1 VHVPVRRRRRRTG
14 ADDQP
19 QERATTTLARDDDD
33 RVIVVP
39 DRDRPAVATP
49 SGERPRRVEDGADMV
64 RQFAWS
70 GLAGSVLVALGAF
83 ASGWVSLASGIG
95 TLPVL
100 GTIRSNPGYT
110 LIGKL
115 VVIVGVALLV
125 QAWLRLGHVV
135 RTREVRDGARLNRLA
150 LWWGLPM
157 AFAPVLFSRDVYSYI
172 AQSRLLPHGIDPY
185 VYGTGV
191 FDTYFTD
198 GADWIWKTSP
208 APYGPLWMGL
218 SSGVYRLTG
227 AAAIPSLLLFR
238 LLAVA
243 GVLLIALYLPRLA
256 RACGADEAKA
266 VWLGLLNP
274 LIFLHFVSAAHNDA
288 LMVGL
293 LVAGMT
299 YAMEKRPL
307 VGLVLVSLA
316 GAVKAPALLGLP
328 FVGIAWAGAGSTFWR
343 RVRMWVASGL
353 VALGVFVLLDLMT
366 GLSFGWLSSLGTPG
380 QVRTW
385 LSPTTALGMTTGN
398 LLDAVGLGYRVD
410 GAVDAWRD
418 IGAVVTVLILL
429 YLVLTG
435 HRRSPA
441 RGLGLSL
448 LTLVLLGPVVQTWY
462 LLWGLVVLAGAGLS
476 RNGTRAAVL
485 VSVGFT
491 VFAVANAGST
501 VPTNIFLADGPVTL
515 LSVAVVA
522 ALLLGSRYT
531 RNVLLEDALPS
542 ALAVPV
548 QPPSVE
554 RVEPVPPVEQAQPS
568 AQTSGR
574 SVSGP

>member
-14 ADDQP
+14 ADHQP
-19 QERATTTLARDDDD
+19 QDRAEGTPTRADDD

-39 DRDRPAVATP
+39 DRARPATDRPVA
-49 SGERPRRVEDGADMV
+49 VEDGADLV
-64 RQFAWS
+64 RQFAWT
-70 GLAGSVLVALGAF
+70 GLLGSVLVALGAF
-83 ASGWVSLASGIG
+83 GSGWVSLASGIG

-135 RTREVRDGARLNRLA
+135 RTREVRDGWRLNRLA
-150 LWWGLPM
+150 VWWGLPM
-157 AFAPVLFSRDVYSYI
+157 ALAPVLFSRDVYSYI
-172 AQSRLLPHGIDPY
+172 AQSRLLPHGLDPY
-185 VYGTGV
+185 TYGTGV

-218 SSGVYRLTG
+218 SSGVYRVTG

-243 GVLLIALYLPRLA
+243 GVALIAVYLPRLA
-256 RACGADEAKA
+256 RACGVGEAKA

-299 YAMEKRPL
+299 MAMEKRPFA
-307 VGLVLVSLA
+307 GLVLVSLA
-316 GAVKAPALLGLP
+316 GAIKAPALLGLP
-328 FVGIAWAGAGSTFWR
+328 FVGIAWAGPGSTFWR
-343 RVRMWVASGL
+343 RAQRWVMSAL
-353 VALGVFVLLDLMT
+353 VALGVFVVLDLVT
-366 GLSFGWLSSLGTPG
+366 GLNFGWLSSLGTPG

-398 LLDAVGLGYRVD
+398 LLDKVGLGYRVD

-418 IGAVVTVLILL
+418 VGAAVTVVILVW
-429 YLVLTG
+429 LVLTG

-448 LTLVLLGPVVQTWY
+448 LTLVLLGPVMQTWY
-462 LLWGLVVLAGAGLS
+462 LLWGLVILAGAGLT

-515 LSVAVVA
+515 ISVAVVA
-522 ALLLGSRYT
+522 ALLLGSRHT
-531 RNVLLEDALPS
+531 RAVLLEDARPS
-542 ALAVPV
+542 AAATDAPAAA
-548 QPPSVE
+548 S
-554 RVEPVPPVEQAQPS
+554 VPPGPAGPGADGRGPDKP

>member
-1 VHVPVRRRRRRTG
+1 
-14 ADDQP
+14 
-19 QERATTTLARDDDD
+19 
-33 RVIVVP
+33 
-39 DRDRPAVATP
+39 
-49 SGERPRRVEDGADMV
+49 
-64 RQFAWS
+64 
-70 GLAGSVLVALGAF
+70 
-83 ASGWVSLASGIG
+83 
-95 TLPVL
+95 
-100 GTIRSNPGYT
+100 
-110 LIGKL
+110 
-115 VVIVGVALLV
+115 
-125 QAWLRLGHVV
+125 
-135 RTREVRDGARLNRLA
+135 
-150 LWWGLPM
+150 
-157 AFAPVLFSRDVYSYI
+157 
-172 AQSRLLPHGIDPY
+172 
-185 VYGTGV
+185 
-191 FDTYFTD
+191 
-198 GADWIWKTSP
+198 
-208 APYGPLWMGL
+208 
-218 SSGVYRLTG
+218 
-227 AAAIPSLLLFR
+227 
-238 LLAVA
+238 
-243 GVLLIALYLPRLA
+243 
-256 RACGADEAKA
+256 
-266 VWLGLLNP
+266 
-274 LIFLHFVSAAHNDA
+274 
-288 LMVGL
+288 MVGL

-328 FVGIAWAGAGSTFWR
+328 FVGIAWAGPGSTFWR
-343 RVRMWVASGL
+343 RLRKWVVSGL
-353 VALGVFVLLDLMT
+353 VALGVFVLLNLVT
-366 GLSFGWLSSLGTPG
+366 GLNFGWLSSLGTPG

-418 IGAVVTVLILL
+418 IGALVTVAILV

-435 HRRSPA
+435 HKRSPA

-462 LLWGLVVLAGAGLS
+462 LLWGLVILAGAGLT

-515 LSVAVVA
+515 ISVAVVA

-542 ALAVPV
+542 ALAGPV
-548 QPPSVE
+548 T
-554 RVEPVPPVEQAQPS
+554 PVPRDGS
-568 AQTSGR
+568 ARGNPPDGGAGQEHAHTSGR

>member
-1 VHVPVRRRRRRTG
+1 VAVTLPVRRLRRRTG
-14 ADDQP
+14 ANDQP
-19 QERATTTLARDDDD
+19 NERASTARHEDD

-39 DRDRPAVATP
+39 DRAASTTHRDDDPHLVQDA
-49 SGERPRRVEDGADMV
+49 SDLL

-83 ASGWVSLASGIG
+83 GAGWVSLASGIG

-110 LIGKL
+110 LVGKL

-125 QAWLRLGHVV
+125 QAWLRLGHTI
-135 RTREVRDGARLNRLA
+135 RTRRVTNGRLLNRLA
-150 LWWGLPM
+150 IWWGAPL
-157 AFAPVLFSRDVYSYI
+157 ALAPVLFSRDVFSYI
-172 AQSRLLPHGIDPY
+172 AQSRLLPHGLDPY

-191 FDTYFTD
+191 FDSYFTD

-218 SSGVYRLTG
+218 SSDVYRVTG
-227 AAAIPSLLLFR
+227 AAAVPSLLLFR
-238 LLAVA
+238 LLAIV
-243 GVLLIALYLPRLA
+243 GLVLIAVYLPRLA
-256 RACGADEAKA
+256 RACGVDEAKA
-266 VWLGLLNP
+266 IWIGLLNP

-288 LMVGL
+288 LMLGL
-293 LVAGMT
+293 LIAGIAL
-299 YAMEKRPL
+299 AMESKPIPA
-307 VGLVLVSLA
+307 LVLVSLA

-328 FVGIAWAGAGSTFWR
+328 FVGIAWAGVSSTFWQ
-343 RVRMWVASGL
+343 RVRAWVASAAI
-353 VALGVFVLLDLMT
+353 ALGVFVLLDLVT
-366 GLSFGWLSSLGTPG
+366 GLSFGWLSTLGTPG

-418 IGAVVTVLILL
+418 IGAALTVAIVAW
-429 YLVLTG
+429 LVLTG

-448 LTLVLLGPVVQTWY
+448 LTMVMLGPVMQTWY
-462 LLWGLVVLAGAGLS
+462 LLWGLVVLAGAGLT

-485 VSVGFT
+485 ASVGFT

-515 LSVAVVA
+515 LSVAVVG
-522 ALLLGSRYT
+522 ALLLGSRHT
-531 RNVLLEDALPS
+531 RAVLLEEAKPTT
-542 ALAVPV
+542 AYP
-548 QPPSVE
+548 
-554 RVEPVPPVEQAQPS
+554 VEPSQPAPDPLS
-568 AQTSGR
+568 TA
-574 SVSGP
+574 

>member
-1 VHVPVRRRRRRTG
+1 MPVTLPVRRPRRRTG

-19 QERATTTLARDDDD
+19 YKGTDDRADLARDDDN

-39 DRDRPAVATP
+39 DRAASATPRDDRPIA
-49 SGERPRRVEDGADMV
+49 VEDASDLL

-70 GLAGSVLVALGAF
+70 GLAGSVLIALGAF

-115 VVIVGVALLV
+115 VVIVGVALLM
-125 QAWLRLGHVV
+125 QAWLRLGHTI
-135 RTREVRDGARLNRLA
+135 RTRHVTHGRLLNRLA
-150 LWWGLPM
+150 LWWGLPL
-157 AFAPVLFSRDVYSYI
+157 ALAPVLFSRDVYSYI
-172 AQSRLLPHGIDPY
+172 AQSRLLPHGLDPY

-208 APYGPLWMGL
+208 APYGPLWLGL
-218 SSGVYRLTG
+218 SSGVYHLTG
-227 AAAIPSLLLFR
+227 AAAVTSLLLFR
-238 LLAVA
+238 LLAIV
-243 GVLLIALYLPRLA
+243 GIVLIAIYLPRLA
-256 RACGADEAKA
+256 RACGVDEAKA
-266 VWLGLLNP
+266 IWIGLLNP

-293 LVAGMT
+293 LIAGIAL
-299 YAMEKRPL
+299 AMEKRPIAA
-307 VGLVLVSLA
+307 LVLVSLA

-328 FVGIAWAGAGSTFWR
+328 FVGIAWAGPSSTFWR
-343 RVRMWVASGL
+343 RVRAWVASAAI
-353 VALGVFVLLDLMT
+353 ALGVFVVLDLVT
-366 GLSFGWLSSLGTPG
+366 GLSFGWLSTLGTPG

-418 IGAVVTVLILL
+418 IGAVLTVAVVTW
-429 YLVLTG
+429 LVLTG

-448 LTLVLLGPVVQTWY
+448 LTMVLLGPVMQTWY
-462 LLWGLVVLAGAGLS
+462 LLWGLVVLAGAGLT

-485 VSVGFT
+485 ASVGFT

-515 LSVAVVA
+515 LSVAVVV
-522 ALLLGSRYT
+522 ALLLGSRRT
-531 RNVLLEDALPS
+531 RAVLLEEAKPSTAYPVEPSWPAKDALPAS
-542 ALAVPV
+542 
-548 QPPSVE
+548 
-554 RVEPVPPVEQAQPS
+554 
-568 AQTSGR
+568 
-574 SVSGP
+574 

>member
-1 VHVPVRRRRRRTG
+1 MQVPVRRWVRRTG
-14 ADDQP
+14 AGDQP
-19 QERATTTLARDDDD
+19 T
-33 RVIVVP
+33 
-39 DRDRPAVATP
+39 ATP
-49 SGERPRRVEDGADMV
+49 EDHRPTDHPRVVEDGADLV

-70 GLAGSVLVALGAF
+70 GLVGSVLVALGAF

-135 RTREVRDGARLNRLA
+135 RTREVRDGRRLNRLA
-150 LWWGLPM
+150 VWWGLPM
-157 AFAPVLFSRDVYSYI
+157 ALAPVLFSRDVYSYI
-172 AQSRLLPHGIDPY
+172 AQSRLLPHGLDPY
-185 VYGTGV
+185 TYGTGV

-198 GADWIWKTSP
+198 GADWIWKNSP

-218 SSGVYRLTG
+218 SSGVYRITG

-238 LLAVA
+238 LLAIA
-243 GVLLIALYLPRLA
+243 GVVLIAVYLPRLA
-256 RACGADEAKA
+256 RACGVAEAKA
-266 VWLGLLNP
+266 IWLGLLNP
-274 LIFLHFVSAAHNDA
+274 LIFLHFISAAHNDA

-299 YAMEKRPL
+299 MAMEKRPL
-307 VGLVLVSLA
+307 LGLVLVSLA

-328 FVGIAWAGAGSTFWR
+328 FVGIAWAGPDSTFWL
-343 RVRMWVASGL
+343 RVRRWVASGA
-353 VALGVFVLLDLMT
+353 VALAVFVVLDFVT
-366 GLSFGWLSSLGTPG
+366 RLSFGWLSTLGTPG

-398 LLDAVGLGYRVD
+398 LLDAMGLGYRVD

-418 IGAVVTVLILL
+418 IGAVVTVVILAW
-429 YLVLTG
+429 LVLTG

-448 LTLVLLGPVVQTWY
+448 LTLVLLGPVMQTWY
-462 LLWGLVVLAGAGLS
+462 PLWGLVILAGAGLT

-515 LSVAVVA
+515 ISVAVVA

-531 RNVLLEDALPS
+531 RAVLLEDARRS
-542 ALAVPV
+542 A
-548 QPPSVE
+548 
-554 RVEPVPPVEQAQPS
+554 PPVVGVDGDSVRIVES
-568 AQTSGR
+568 APPAPTQTSGR

>member
-1 VHVPVRRRRRRTG
+1 
-14 ADDQP
+14 
-19 QERATTTLARDDDD
+19 
-33 RVIVVP
+33 
-39 DRDRPAVATP
+39 
-49 SGERPRRVEDGADMV
+49 
-64 RQFAWS
+64 
-70 GLAGSVLVALGAF
+70 
-83 ASGWVSLASGIG
+83 
-95 TLPVL
+95 
-100 GTIRSNPGYT
+100 
-110 LIGKL
+110 
-115 VVIVGVALLV
+115 
-125 QAWLRLGHVV
+125 
-135 RTREVRDGARLNRLA
+135 
-150 LWWGLPM
+150 
-157 AFAPVLFSRDVYSYI
+157 
-172 AQSRLLPHGIDPY
+172 
-185 VYGTGV
+185 
-191 FDTYFTD
+191 
-198 GADWIWKTSP
+198 
-208 APYGPLWMGL
+208 
-218 SSGVYRLTG
+218 
-227 AAAIPSLLLFR
+227 
-238 LLAVA
+238 
-243 GVLLIALYLPRLA
+243 
-256 RACGADEAKA
+256 

-485 VSVGFT
+485 ASVGFT

-542 ALAVPV
+542 ALAIPV

>member
-1 VHVPVRRRRRRTG
+1 M
-14 ADDQP
+14 
-19 QERATTTLARDDDD
+19 
-33 RVIVVP
+33 IVVP
-39 DRDRPAVATP
+39 DPDRPVPAAPAAVTP
-49 SGERPRRVEDGADMV
+49 GAGRPRVVEDGASLV
-64 RQFAWS
+64 QRFAWS
-70 GLAGSVLVALGAF
+70 GLVGSVLVALGAY
-83 ASGWVSLASGIG
+83 AAGWVSLASGIG
-95 TLPVL
+95 TLPIL

-135 RTREVRDGARLNRLA
+135 RTRRVRDGARLNRLA

-172 AQSRLLPHGIDPY
+172 AQSRLLPHGLDPY

-191 FDTYFTD
+191 FDSYFTD

-238 LLAVA
+238 LLAIA
-243 GVLLIALYLPRLA
+243 GVVLIALYLPRLA
-256 RACGADEAKA
+256 RACGVDEAKA

-299 YAMEKRPL
+299 YAMQRRPL
-307 VGLVLVSLA
+307 VALVLVTLA

-328 FVGIAWAGAGSTFWR
+328 FVGIAWAGPDSTFWK
-343 RVRMWVASGL
+343 RVRLWTVSGL
-353 VALGVFVLLDLMT
+353 VALGVFLVLNLVT
-366 GLSFGWLSSLGTPG
+366 GLGFGWLSSLGTPG

-398 LLDAVGLGYRVD
+398 LLDTLGLGYRVD

-418 IGAVVTVLILL
+418 VGAVITVLVIAW
-429 YLVLTG
+429 LVLTG

-462 LLWGLVVLAGAGLS
+462 LLWGLVILAGAGLT

-531 RNVLLEDALPS
+531 RRVLLEDALP
-542 ALAVPV
+542 AGLAAPADDVPLDH
-548 QPPSVE
+548 
-554 RVEPVPPVEQAQPS
+554 VPPEDDEPAH
-568 AQTSGR
+568 TSGR